1 MQLSMGHLSMGQVFE
16 PLLSIQHF
24 LMLGG
29 WVLWLIALVAFLV
42 ITLAAERMWFVY
54 ITYRHQY
61 QQHVAQWR
69 LRSDTGSWC
78 AHRIREAILSN
89 ANRDLSA
96 SLPIIR
102 VLIMICPMLGLLGT
116 VTGMI
121 SVFEVMAFNGTG
133 NARLMA
139 AGISKATIPT
149 MAGMFVA
156 IMGLLLCVQLE
167 RMITYRHEKLATALT
182 I

>member
-1 MQLSMGHLSMGQVFE
+1 MQLSMGQLFE
-16 PLLSIQHF
+16 PLSSIQYF
-24 LMLGG
+24 LIQGG
-29 WVLWLIALVAFLV
+29 WVLWLISWVAFLV
-42 ITLAAERMWFVY
+42 ITLAAERMWFLL
-54 ITYRHQY
+54 ITYCHQY
-61 QQHVAQWR
+61 DQHVAHWR

-89 ANRDLSA
+89 ANGELRTT
-96 SLPIIR
+96 LPIIK

-133 NARLMA
+133 NTRLMA

-156 IMGLLLCVQLE
+156 IMGLLLIVQLE
-167 RMITYRHEKLATALT
+167 RMFTNRHEKLATALS